1 MKNSIRRTV
10 AAIIAIAAVCTPLS
24 SAPVLKDLS
33 VKPISASA
41 AESSNVKQSGN
52 CARGNWHYYDELEK
66 YTLNYQITSRGSII
80 VGCET
85 NRAGTTIR
93 IPKSLGGKKV
103 ISVADNA
110 FKDQTNII
118 NVMFY
123 GINGINATYY
133 NRYGEPTLYAKGLDG
148 GSQIAEIGE
157 SAFEGCKN
165 LSYVS
170 FGEKEV
176 TFKKAAFRGCENLN
190 RLSFVDSEN
199 YTLKLMLGDIGPNA
213 FENTGFVYMDDYKF
227 KNIGD
232 SAFSGCKKLKRVC
245 ATADTIGKN
254 AFKGCHLLT
263 NIDITANSIGD
274 ECFTECN
281 VLSDVKIKAAS
292 IGGYC
297 FEKDTA
303 IKTASLDVNDIGR
316 NSFSGCSSLERVNL
330 QNTQKI
336 ETHAFV
342 GCPNMELSDFPKT
355 IEYIGPFAFW
365 GDTNL
370 NTPALFVRE
379 NGQKL
384 QIGRASFCN
393 TSVGY
398 VVLCGDISVDD
409 YAFDDCSLKA
419 AVVEGNVTISRDGLG
434 TVNHNDPKFA
444 VYGTSDT
451 NPYTNVSYN
460 NVPYVKYDNTDG
472 YTKIINEYKK
482 HYLPIIGNGFSN
494 GAGSCAGISAAQNM
508 IISGKLDYSDILPEG
523 YSCFMDLPNTVK
535 GVAGFEDF
543 VAKIDALHSEWRYFN
558 YGKYKVELNS
568 DNIEGYA
575 KLTKYGIAVPGSMR
589 IANHRHAVTFLGVE
603 KLDQPKVID
612 SYTESGMVCD
622 YRIITMENG
631 YSFKYDQ
638 NGNLV
643 GNGFDVNT
651 LGDKWIPV
659 EDTFIYVRSSDGRCY
674 AQRWDHPAN
683 VEHELGKDPNYNYS
697 VMDFSDLQLV
707 TGNWIYNHT

>member
-10 AAIIAIAAVCTPLS
+10 ASIIAIAAVCTPLT
-24 SAPVLKDLS
+24 SAPAQKELS
-33 VKPISASA
+33 VKPISVSA
-41 AESSNVKQSGN
+41 AESSNVIRSGN
-52 CARGNWHYYDELEK
+52 CNRGNWHCSDEFEN
-66 YTLNYQITSRGSII
+66 YTLNYQITSRGSIT

-85 NRAGTTIR
+85 TRPGTTIR
-93 IPKSLGGKKV
+93 VPKTLGGKKV

-110 FKDQTNII
+110 FKGQTNII
-118 NVMFY
+118 DVLFY
-123 GINGINATYY
+123 GTNDIYITDHP
-133 NRYGEPTLYAKGLDG
+133 YGPPIAAKGLDG

-157 SAFEGCKN
+157 SAFEGCTN
-165 LSYVS
+165 LTRVS

-176 TFKKAAFRGCENLN
+176 TIKKAAFRGCENLN
-190 RLSFVDSEN
+190 RLSFVDAKN

-213 FENTGFVYMDDYKF
+213 FENTGFVYMDNYEF

-232 SAFSGCKKLKRVC
+232 SAFASCKKLRRVS
-245 ATADTIGKN
+245 ATADTIGNN
-254 AFKGCHLLT
+254 AFKGCNRIT
-263 NIDITANSIGD
+263 EIDITANSIGD
-274 ECFTECN
+274 ECFTECSI
-281 VLSDVKIKAAS
+281 LRDVKVKANS

-303 IKTASLDVNDIGR
+303 IKTVSLDVPVVGR
-316 NSFSGCSSLERVNL
+316 NSFSGCSNLERVTL
-330 QNTQKI
+330 QNTQRI
-336 ETHAFV
+336 ESHAFV

-370 NTPALFVRE
+370 STPALFVRD

-398 VVLCGDISVDD
+398 VVLCGDIDVDD

-434 TVNHNDPKFA
+434 TVKHNDPKFA

-451 NPYTNVSYN
+451 NPYTNVTYN

-494 GAGSCAGISAAQNM
+494 SNGSCAGISIAQNM

-523 YSCFMDLPNTVK
+523 YSCFMDLPHRVK

-543 VAKIDALHSEWRYFN
+543 VAKIDELHSNWTYFPYKN
-558 YGKYKVELNS
+558 HKVELTS

-575 KLTKYGIAVPGSMR
+575 KLTKYGIAIPGSMR
-589 IANHRHAVTFLGVE
+589 IDNHRHAITFLGIE
-603 KLDQPKVID
+603 KLDETKVID
-612 SYTESGMVCD
+612 SYTESGMACD

-638 NGNLV
+638 NGDLV

-659 EDTFIYVRSSDGRCY
+659 EDTFIYIRSSDGRCY
-674 AQRWDHPAN
+674 AQRWDHPDN
-683 VEHELGKDPNYNYS
+683 VKHEKEKNANYNYS
-697 VMDFSDLQLV
+697 VMSFSDLQLV
-707 TGNWIYNHT
+707 TGNWIYNHTI